1 MQNTASPLKLLD
13 RQARG
18 KTIRL
23 LQWRTEMKCERCLR
37 DEATATYHV
46 FSEIID
52 MKVCAA
58 CAEEA
63 RKLRINVE
71 PLDSGEGKKRSRAF

>member
-1 MQNTASPLKLLD
+1 
-13 RQARG
+13 
-18 KTIRL
+18 
-23 LQWRTEMKCERCLR
+23 MKCERCLR